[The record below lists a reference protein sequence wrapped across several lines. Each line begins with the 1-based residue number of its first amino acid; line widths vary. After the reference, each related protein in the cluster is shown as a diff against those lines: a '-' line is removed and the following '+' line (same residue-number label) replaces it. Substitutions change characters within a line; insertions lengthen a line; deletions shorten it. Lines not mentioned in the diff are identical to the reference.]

1 MRIISQL
8 PRLLCVITYLFAI
21 SITIWAL
28 YQPYMTTVAIGENID
43 IYMDKECI
51 GDKCDSS
58 LSSLFANSGTAL
70 NALYI
75 IFVILASLCLV
86 LSFTKYT
93 KICNIVGI
101 ILLGMALAV
110 MITLI
115 IIVKTSY
122 LDIGGMVKF
131 YYNMT
136 TASIL
141 VIVVCCLMIVKQLT
155 YNNILHSI
163 GRTVFSKLKH

>member
-1 MRIISQL
+1 
-8 PRLLCVITYLFAI
+8 
-21 SITIWAL
+21 
-28 YQPYMTTVAIGENID
+28 MTTVNVGEKMVV
-43 IYMDKECI
+43 YMDKDCI
-51 GDKCDSS
+51 GDDCDRS
-58 LSSLFANSGTAL
+58 LYANSGKTL

-75 IFVILASLCLV
+75 TFIILISLCLA

-93 KICNIVGI
+93 KICNIVG
-101 ILLGMALAV
+101 LLLLSMALAV

-141 VIVVCCLMIVKQLT
+141 VIVVCCLMIIKQLT

-163 GRTVFSKLKH
+163 GRAVFSKLKH

>member
-1 MRIISQL
+1 MQIISQL

-21 SITIWAL
+21 IITIWAL
-28 YQPYMTTVAIGENID
+28 YQPYMTTVNIGEKMVV
-43 IYMDKECI
+43 YMDKNCI
-51 GDKCDSS
+51 GDDCDRS
-58 LSSLFANSGTAL
+58 LYTNSGTAL

>member
-1 MRIISQL
+1 MQIISQL

-21 SITIWAL
+21 IITIWAL

-43 IYMDKECI
+43 IYMDKNCI
-51 GDKCDSS
+51 GDDCDRYRS
-58 LSSLFANSGTAL
+58 FYANSGTAL

-163 GRTVFSKLKH
+163 GRAVFSKLKH